1 MQMLGGF
8 FISKA
13 LTKGDFIMKK
23 DIVIEKIALNKLT
36 ADPEINPRKEVD
48 NDNVER
54 LVKLIKQEVRLR
66 PIIVFKD
73 EDVFNIVDG
82 FHRYAAYKKV
92 GENHIQCK
100 VREGTREKAMIHA
113 CSSNVGHGKRL
124 TNDDKRRIVTR
135 LLTIDKSK
143 KWSDGKIAEKCG
155 VSQPFVSKLRHELKS
170 QNGYEPPKE
179 RVSKKGVKIDV
190 TNIGKNSSLSKKRK
204 KDHRKSNDAN
214 FDDKDKTEITDSDY
228 KEAAENIA
236 ELKMNLKVLSEI
248 CKDRES
254 MTSSK
259 FNKVKKAIKESK
271 KVWVSLSEFMTLIE
285 TSF

>member
-8 FISKA
+8 FISK
-13 LTKGDFIMKK
+13 TFNKGDFTMKK
-23 DIVIEKIALNKLT
+23 EIVIKQIALKNLT

-92 GENHIQCK
+92 GESNIRCK
-100 VREGTREKAMIHA
+100 VREGTREQAMIHA

-135 LLTIDKSK
+135 LLTIEKSK
-143 KWSDGKIAEKCG
+143 KWSDGKIADKCG
-155 VSQPFVSKLRHELKS
+155 VSQPFVSKLRHELES

-179 RVSKKGVKIDV
+179 RLSKKGVKIDV

-204 KDHRKSNDAN
+204 KDHRKS
-214 FDDKDKTEITDSDY
+214 DDSNLDDEGKTEITDSDY

-236 ELKMNLKVLSEI
+236 ELKKNLKILSEI

-254 MTSSK
+254 MTDSK
-259 FNKVKKAIKESK
+259 FIKVKKAMKEATK
-271 KVWVSLSEFMTLIE
+271 AWLSLSAFMTLLE
-285 TSF
+285 NSF